1 MIPTFR
7 PWTHP
12 SDDSYIYQ
20 LSLVVGTATVS
31 LQYSAVF
38 VFWCADRIQY
48 DVMGFHGL
56 LALQHLTLTI
66 RTLTAVGSISVW
78 NVCDNTA
85 CIFLP

>member
-1 MIPTFR
+1 MVVRMIPTFR

-20 LSLVVGTATVS
+20 LSLVVGTATAS

-56 LALQHLTLTI
+56 LALQHLTLTLKYAGI
-66 RTLTAVGSISVW
+66 CGIYLSVEG
-78 NVCDNTA
+78 
-85 CIFLP
+85 L